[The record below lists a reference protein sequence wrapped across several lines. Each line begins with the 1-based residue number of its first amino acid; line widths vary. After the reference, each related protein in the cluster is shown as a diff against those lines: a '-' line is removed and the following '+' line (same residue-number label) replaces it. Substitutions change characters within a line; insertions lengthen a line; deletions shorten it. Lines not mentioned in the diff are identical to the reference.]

1 MTATSAPFALLAEV
15 PAPPADRMPP
25 FSYDRLRQLN
35 VTTGGEAVVDVAD
48 VQAMTMTH
56 NHKGF
61 KKDDD
66 FAHAPH
72 ALFGPTMTHNSKEHK
87 KDDD

>member
-1 MTATSAPFALLAEV
+1 VTATSTPFALLAEV
-15 PAPPADRMPP
+15 PAPPADRTPEFTFDP
-25 FSYDRLRQLN
+25 FRQLN
-35 VTTGGEAVVDVAD
+35 VTTAGDAVIDVAD
-48 VQAMTMTH
+48 VQSMTMTH
-56 NHKGF
+56 NSKGF

-72 ALFGPTMTHNSKEHK
+72 ALLGPTMTHNSSGHK